1 MQNASNSAATWAV
14 MTAPMLRLERQF
26 GVRPLRRVMLSMLAA
41 WFGYFLVISMWARAL
56 NKVTVP
62 FLDIPLGIF
71 LVAQGTAVIFC
82 AALVLMAKISSA
94 AGATR

>member
-1 MQNASNSAATWAV
+1 MPAPTGRLGSLPAVCYVSA
-14 MTAPMLRLERQF
+14 TAAGQ
-26 GVRPLRRVMLSMLAA
+26 
-41 WFGYFLVISMWARAL
+41 RAL

-62 FLDIPLGIF
+62 FLDIPLGSF